1 MSFQIIASIFSIIG
15 FLWGIR
21 LIFKFRN
28 KLGYGLFVSITFLIG
43 FLFLQNPDLTSV
55 VAHYLGIDRGADLL
69 SYIHLLVFVFSVFM
83 FYLKLEKQKRQIS
96 ILTRELAIKN
106 SQTKS

>member
-1 MSFQIIASIFSIIG
+1 MSFQLIASVFSVIG

-21 LIFKFRN
+21 LIFKLRN
-28 KLGYGLFVSITFLIG
+28 KLAYGVFVSVTFFIG

-55 VAHYLGIDRGADLL
+55 VAHSLGIARGADLL

-106 SQTKS
+106 SETKS

>member
-1 MSFQIIASIFSIIG
+1 MSFQLIASVFSVIG

-28 KLGYGLFVSITFLIG
+28 KLSYGFLVSATFLIG
-43 FLFLQNPDLTSV
+43 FLFLQKPDFTSV
-55 VAHYLGIDRGADLL
+55 LAHSLGIDRGADLL
-69 SYIHLLVFVFSVFM
+69 SYIHLLVFVFSVFL

-106 SQTKS
+106 SENKS

>member
-1 MSFQIIASIFSIIG
+1 MSFQLIASIFSAIG
-15 FLWGIR
+15 FLWGMR
-21 LIFKFRN
+21 LILKFRN
-28 KLGYGLFVSITFLIG
+28 KLSYGLFVSATFFIG
-43 FLFLQNPDLTSV
+43 FLFLQKPDLTSV

-69 SYIHLLVFVFSVFM
+69 SYVHLLVFVFSVFM

-106 SQTKS
+106 SEEKF